1 MTPGQRQ
8 DGRTG
13 IRQVAER
20 AGVAVSS
27 VSRVLS
33 GHPNVSKA
41 MRRRV
46 LLAVADL
53 GYEPDLLAQGLRRGE
68 TMTVGFVVGDISNPL
83 LAEIALGA
91 ETSLGKLG
99 YSMLL
104 ANSQNDPRL
113 DARHISLFR
122 QRRVDGL
129 LLSLADET
137 SEATLQALRLVQQ
150 PSVVI
155 DREIDPSIGASAVLS
170 DHAVAI
176 GAAVDDLVGAGHTR
190 IALVTGPST
199 VRPSRVRADALQ
211 ASVRRHPGVRAVTRA
226 GQFSA
231 EHGAVATAQLLDDR
245 DPPTALIAGSNQVLV
260 GVLRT
265 LKRRAMSIPDDVSVV
280 TCDDVPLA
288 ELMAPG
294 FATIH
299 RDSAQLGREA
309 AALLLRRV
317 EGGGPETRTLPVKY
331 RRGKSVGPPA

>member
-104 ANSQNDPRL
+104 ANSQNDPR
-113 DARHISLFR
+113 
-122 QRRVDGL
+122 
-129 LLSLADET
+129 
-137 SEATLQALRLVQQ
+137 
-150 PSVVI
+150 
-155 DREIDPSIGASAVLS
+155 
-170 DHAVAI
+170 
-176 GAAVDDLVGAGHTR
+176 
-190 IALVTGPST
+190 
-199 VRPSRVRADALQ
+199 
-211 ASVRRHPGVRAVTRA
+211 
-226 GQFSA
+226 
-231 EHGAVATAQLLDDR
+231 
-245 DPPTALIAGSNQVLV
+245 
-260 GVLRT
+260 
-265 LKRRAMSIPDDVSVV
+265 
-280 TCDDVPLA
+280 
-288 ELMAPG
+288 
-294 FATIH
+294 
-299 RDSAQLGREA
+299 
-309 AALLLRRV
+309 
-317 EGGGPETRTLPVKY
+317 
-331 RRGKSVGPPA
+331 